1 MEKIKKLE
9 SENWQKFFKQ
19 SVNKLD
25 EKKNAALDSV
35 RMLAKKNS
43 KKAEEK
49 QRKKISELE
58 LCKRFE
64 GDFEGVALY
73 FFKQTK
79 MNPEEDILKSHL
91 PNLKSALEKFKVF
104 VGRNYS
110 KEVASILNLE
120 GGTRRYKTGV
130 KHVSWEY
137 LYFNAVPFEV
147 AVRNINQL
155 QLAIRII
162 ESSCVQ

>member
-1 MEKIKKLE
+1 MYDMRQILFDAYQISPSIFGSKILNNYFYNITQE
-9 SENWQKFFKQ
+9 FK
-19 SVNKLD
+19 NNHLP
-25 EKKNAALDSV
+25 
-35 RMLAKKNS
+35 
-43 KKAEEK
+43 
-49 QRKKISELE
+49 KKITELE

-64 GDFEGVALY
+64 GDFEGVASY

-91 PNLKSALEKFKVF
+91 PNLKTALEKFKAF

-110 KEVASILNLE
+110 KDVASILNLE
-120 GGTRRYKTGV
+120 GGSRRYKTGV

-147 AVRNINQL
+147 AVRNLNQL